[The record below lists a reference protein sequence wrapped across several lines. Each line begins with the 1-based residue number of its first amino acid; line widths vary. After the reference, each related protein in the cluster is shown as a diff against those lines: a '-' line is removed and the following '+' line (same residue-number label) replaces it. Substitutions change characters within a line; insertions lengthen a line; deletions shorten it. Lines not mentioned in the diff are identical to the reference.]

1 MNHSAHPPR
10 QAAFTLIELLVVI
23 SIIAL
28 LIGILLPA
36 LGAARKTAQDV
47 ACLSNVRQVG
57 IALYAYAADEKD
69 YVAQVSNGRDINPT
83 ANVWDDL
90 GAVTGGRYWTSNL
103 VIGGYGAERDMFKC
117 PRFPEADA
125 NANSIRT
132 ADLDNYGQNNWR
144 NADYGINYEWLAGAR
159 AGTALTGRQI
169 QVPTRFDNV
178 LSATDTVLVADSWFE
193 FFRNNPASQ
202 RGQGLISAAATT
214 FGSVHARHSNTS
226 ANILWADGHG
236 SADSYGSDSVADV
249 DGPYGVDNL
258 GSAATPT
265 ENKWDLR

>member
-1 MNHSAHPPR
+1 MDHRFTTSLSKG
-10 QAAFTLIELLVVI
+10 FTLIELLVVI

-57 IALYAYAADEKD
+57 IALYAYAADEDD
-69 YVAQVSNGRDINPT
+69 YVAQVSNGRDINPG

-90 GAVTGGRYWTSNL
+90 GAVAGGRYWTSNL

-125 NANSIRT
+125 NPSSIRD
-132 ADLDNYGQNNWR
+132 ADLDNRGDNNWR

-159 AGTALTGRQI
+159 AGVAATGRQI
-169 QVPTRFDNV
+169 QIPVRFDSV
-178 LSATDTVLVADSWFE
+178 LSASDTVLVADSWFE
-193 FFRNNPASQ
+193 FFRDNAVSQ
-202 RGQGLISAAATT
+202 RGQGLLSAIPTT
-214 FGSVHARHSNTS
+214 FGSVHARHSNTA

-236 SADSYGSDSVADV
+236 SSDPYGSDSVADA
-249 DGPYGVDNL
+249 DGPYAADNL
-258 GSAATPT
+258 GSTATPT